1 MAMSRLSKDESFLGF
16 EPDTDTME
24 KKLAVLEKSMM
35 NHPKLHRKSSRTQI
49 LRSTRNSFYYNSN
62 NPTDLT
68 KAKQTLLTPLEQ
80 LSVTMLPQSMSM
92 MILNTENNLKKLM
105 QMIESVNSEHR
116 KLRET
121 SALG

>member
-35 NHPKLHRKSSRTQI
+35 NHSSRTQI